1 MSADW
6 AQQQAEAKSKKER
19 ILGELQS
26 LVRGSS
32 HHYETTNRF
41 KAKSGEFFAAGYA
54 GKADNDRLKARLD
67 ELRAA
72 YFAAVEADRRRR
84 EAAQDQVKREMQH
97 LLVPDGARRFAG
109 HTLPALGGLAGA
121 VDCFLQRRIPGEGGE
136 IRADGASQQAQG
148 NAARGHRAGS
158 ETEGDPE
165 QEEVLVRQICRWR
178 APPGE

>member
-32 HHYETTNRF
+32 HDYETTNRF

-97 LLVPDGARRFAG
+97 LLFQMERVVSQDTHSRRWEAWRELSTAFFNAG
-109 HTLPALGGLAGA
+109 YPGREAKSELMAHHNKLKAMLPAGIER
-121 VDCFLQRRIPGEGGE
+121 DRRLKATLN
-136 IRADGASQQAQG
+136 RKKS
-148 NAARGHRAGS
+148 
-158 ETEGDPE
+158 
-165 QEEVLVRQICRWR
+165 W
-178 APPGE
+178 